1 MMTRPPVSMWPTTEY
16 AYTGSPEIAFVVDTH
31 SQQRAR
37 NTAAAPGAKI
47 TYIRNELA
55 YRLYNEAQRN
65 VSGKVAQRYSDP
77 HCGANSCRNCN
88 HYSANYHRLPD
99 GTFREQ
105 KDGRCYCK
113 SVTGTRV
120 KETDTCEHFQR

>member
-1 MMTRPPVSMWPTTEY
+1 MMTRPPVSMWPTEEY
-16 AYTGSPEIAFVVDTH
+16 AYKGNAHISCVIYPKTQKRTL
-31 SQQRAR
+31 
-37 NTAAAPGAKI
+37 NTVATPGAKVI
-47 TYIRNELA
+47 F
-55 YRLYNEAQRN
+55 LYHEQAVALYDEAQRN
-65 VSGKVAQRYSDP
+65 VAGKVAQRYSDP

-88 HYSANYHRLPD
+88 HYSANYHRRPD